1 MTDFFKAL
9 GQMFAGTPEQIWGQI
24 IGLFGLTCTVLSY
37 QTKKPRNYCLLQGT
51 SGAFFTVSF
60 LLLGSPTSAILNF
73 LNVLRG
79 GVFAAGKRL
88 HKPPVLVSILALNTL
103 ATAGTLVYQY
113 RNPTDGRQFVPVLVF
128 ALLTWGAQIVTSFAM
143 WSNDGRFIRTAQF
156 LYVSPAWLANNIYF
170 ASVPGILC
178 ESFTMVS
185 IVVSLIR
192 FGWSGLARGAAGTGT
207 EESADAATGTE
218 PNIAGNETEE
228 GTSAGTEAQ
237 ESAAGA
243 GTEENTSV
251 RTGAEPGAAGTGTK
265 ESISAVTEVQ
275 ESIAAETGA
284 EENSAG
290 TETEKI
296 AAGTEAQE
304 NVIAKNG
311 MERSA
316 AENRVGR

>member
-9 GQMFAGTPEQIWGQI
+9 GQMFVGTPRQVWGQI

-51 SGAFFTVSF
+51 SGAFFTASF

-113 RNPTDGRQFVPVLVF
+113 RNPTDGRQFAPVLVF

-192 FGWSGLARGAAGTGT
+192 FGWRGLARGAAGTGT
-207 EESADAATGTE
+207 EESVTAGTGVEANATGT
-218 PNIAGNETEE
+218 G
-228 GTSAGTEAQ
+228 AQ
-237 ESAAGA
+237 ENAVAGA
-243 GTEENTSV
+243 GTEKNTFV
-251 RTGAEPGAAGTGTK
+251 ETGTEPSAAETGTEK
-265 ESISAVTEVQ
+265 SISAGTEVQ
-275 ESIAAETGA
+275 EGAAAETGA
-284 EENSAG
+284 EEHSTWTA
-290 TETEKI
+290 TEKN
-296 AAGTEAQE
+296 APGTEARE
-304 NVIAKNG
+304 NAVTKTG
-311 MERSA
+311 TERSA
-316 AENRVGR
+316 AENRDGR